1 MIEPGEGSNADFSGV
16 LTGMAYENIK
26 ISKKMAQAYLKGLNK
41 TGIEPIIL
49 SLKQIRHFL
58 KINDSLKKLRLEWI
72 MGIPQVISK
81 QNFRNRQQQYGLELV
96 ELISDEYIQFKS
108 CCVKGI
114 TDAFLG
120 QLFKAKGRMETQ
132 CIIGLRYLIEMCLE
146 DEEVAKFV
154 YQSPSPSMQYARYT
168 DWFFLYAEQLKES
181 TNNQI
186 KNSQTTLQEYH
197 RNRLDSLDFI
207 LSMQEK
213 LESIFAPW
221 KEEQKAKLEKLGESG

>member
-1 MIEPGEGSNADFSGV
+1 VAHKDILQKMIEPGEGSNADFSGV

-26 ISKKMAQAYLKGLNK
+26 VSKKMAQAYLKGLNK
-41 TGIEPIIL
+41 TGTEPIIL

-154 YQSPSPSMQYARYT
+154 YHSPSPSM
-168 DWFFLYAEQLKES
+168 
-181 TNNQI
+181 
-186 KNSQTTLQEYH
+186 
-197 RNRLDSLDFI
+197 
-207 LSMQEK
+207 
-213 LESIFAPW
+213 
-221 KEEQKAKLEKLGESG
+221 